1 MADTTTR
8 AVMDEY
14 LHALLDGSDFGRF
27 FAPDVVWTTMETGE
41 EVRGRDEVRHLIQ
54 AIHTQAF
61 QAQPELVNLLTGDG
75 TAMLEAVFIGT
86 HVGDFAGLPAT
97 GVQVRLPYSMA
108 YDVIEGAITALRAY
122 FPMTA
127 LRSQLAEGGRSVSAP
142 AQQAPGRHAPGA
154 ESRLQMGPR

>member
-14 LHALLDGSDFGRF
+14 LEALLHVSDFGRF

-41 EVRGRDEVRHLIQ
+41 EVRGRDAVRDLIREL
-54 AIHTQAF
+54 HTQAF
-61 QAQPELVNLLTGDG
+61 QARPELVSLLTGDT
-75 TAMLEAVFIGT
+75 TAMVEAVFVGT

-97 GVQVRLPYSMA
+97 GMQVRWPYAMA
-108 YDVIEGAITALRAY
+108 YDVAGGSITALRAY

-127 LRSQLAEGGRSVSAP
+127 LRPQLAVAGSSVSA
-142 AQQAPGRHAPGA
+142 QV
-154 ESRLQMGPR
+154 

>member
-14 LHALLDGSDFGRF
+14 LEALLHDSDFGRF

-41 EVRGRDEVRHLIQ
+41 EVRGRDAVRDLIRGL
-54 AIHTQAF
+54 HTQAF
-61 QAQPELVNLLTGDG
+61 QARPELVSLLTGDT
-75 TAMLEAVFIGT
+75 TAMVEAVFVGT

-97 GVQVRLPYSMA
+97 GMQVRWPYAMA
-108 YDVIEGAITALRAY
+108 YDVAGGSITALRAS

-127 LRSQLAEGGRSVSAP
+127 LRSQLAVAGSSVSA
-142 AQQAPGRHAPGA
+142 QV
-154 ESRLQMGPR
+154 